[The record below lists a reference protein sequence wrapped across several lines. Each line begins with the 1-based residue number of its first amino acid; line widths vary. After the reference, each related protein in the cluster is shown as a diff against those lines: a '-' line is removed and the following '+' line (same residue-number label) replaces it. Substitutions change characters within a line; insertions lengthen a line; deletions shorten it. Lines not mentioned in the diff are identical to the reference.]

1 MPVKFLAAHNCI
13 IFGPSRAGKTEF
25 ILQVIRQKLVHP
37 MPKNIYYMYSIEQD
51 FMKTWNEI
59 EEQPI
64 TFIKGLDFDKMD
76 TTEPS
81 LLVVDDLILSGDNKE
96 MANCFILGSHHR
108 SISTFYI
115 TQNLFPNCPLFR
127 MMSSNAH
134 YFVLFNSQRHFRQI
148 KTLANQI
155 FCGKDLKRIINAYLR
170 SSKKSRGFI
179 VLSFPSDLPEELTVV
194 TDWWEW
200 FPSIYL

>member
-1 MPVKFLAAHNCI
+1 MPVKFLASHNCI

-25 ILQVIRQKLVHP
+25 MLEVIRQKLVYP

-51 FMKTWNEI
+51 FMKTWNEK
-59 EEQPI
+59 EEMPI

-134 YFVLFNSQRHFRQI
+134 YFVIFQSQRHFRQI
-148 KTLANQI
+148 NTLARQI
-155 FCGKDLKRIINAYLR
+155 FCGKDLKRITNAYLR
-170 SSKKSRGFI
+170 CSKQPRGFI
-179 VLSFPSDLPEELTVV
+179 VLSFAPGLPEELTVL

-200 FPSIYL
+200 FPSVYL